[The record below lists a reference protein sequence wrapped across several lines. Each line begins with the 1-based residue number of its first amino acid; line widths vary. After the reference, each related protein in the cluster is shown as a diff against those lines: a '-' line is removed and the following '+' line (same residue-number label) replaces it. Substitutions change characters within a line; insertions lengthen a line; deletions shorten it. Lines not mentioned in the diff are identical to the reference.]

1 MVEVNQLKEEISKRS
16 RIIDRAISELLPQKE
31 PDGLYKATRHLL
43 KAGGKRLRPVMS
55 LIVAEALGEDYEKI
69 LPAAVA
75 IETIH
80 NFTLIHDDIMDRDE
94 MRRGVKT
101 VHVLWGEPTAIL
113 AGDTLFAEAFYLLTF
128 CDVESENL
136 VKASRMLADVCV
148 KICEGQFL
156 DMSFEKREMV
166 SEEEYI
172 EMVTKKTSVLIAA
185 SCAIPAVLFGE
196 KEEIVNALWDF
207 GINCGIGFQIHDDV
221 LDLVGKD
228 KTGKDWGSDLIE
240 GKKTLIAIKAFRD
253 GNIPKIFGKR
263 RASPEEIEEAV
274 RMLKEKGA
282 IDYASSKAEEFV
294 EKGKKRLEVL
304 PDSEAKKLLIGIADY
319 LIKREY

>member
-1 MVEVNQLKEEISKRS
+1 MIREDQLKEEISKRS
-16 RIIDRAISELLPQKE
+16 KIVEEAIKELLPHKG

-55 LIVAEALGEDYEKI
+55 LIVAEALGKDYEKI

-128 CDVESENL
+128 CDVGSKNL
-136 VKASRMLADVCV
+136 VRASRMLADVCV

-156 DMSFEKREMV
+156 DMSFEEREMV

-196 KEEIVNALWDF
+196 SEEIVSALWDF
-207 GINCGIGFQIHDDV
+207 GVNCGIGFQIHDDV
-221 LDLVGKD
+221 LDLIGKD

-240 GKKTLIAIKAFRD
+240 GKKTLIVIKAFRD
-253 GNIPKIFGKR
+253 GNIPRIFGKKQ
-263 RASPEEIEEAV
+263 ASPEEIEEAV

-294 EKGKKRLEVL
+294 EKGKRRLEVL
-304 PDSEAKKLLIGIADY
+304 PDSKAKKLLIEIADY

>member
-1 MVEVNQLKEEISKRS
+1 MGDYERLKEEISKRS
-16 RIIDRAISELLPQKE
+16 QIVEKAIAELLPEKE
-31 PDGLYKATRHLL
+31 PEGLYKATRHLL
-43 KAGGKRLRPVMS
+43 RAGGKRLRPVMS
-55 LIVAEALGEDYEKI
+55 LIVAEALGKDVEKI

-94 MRRGVKT
+94 LRRGVKT

-113 AGDTLFAEAFYLLTF
+113 AGDTLFAEAFYLLTL
-128 CDVESENL
+128 CDVEAENL
-136 VKASRMLADVCV
+136 VRASRMLAEVCV

-156 DMSFEKREMV
+156 DMSFEEREMV
-166 SEEEYI
+166 SEAEYI

-185 SCAIPAVLFGE
+185 SCSIPAILLGE
-196 KEEIVNALWDF
+196 SEEVVNALWDF
-207 GINCGIGFQIHDDV
+207 GISCGIGFQIHDDV
-221 LDLVGKD
+221 LDLVGRD
-228 KTGKDWGSDLIE
+228 KTGKDWGSDLVE

-253 GNIPKIFGKR
+253 GNIPEIFGKR
-263 RASPEEIEEAV
+263 KASPEEIEEAV

-294 EKGKKRLEVL
+294 ERGKEKLNVL
-304 PDSEAKKLLIGIADY
+304 PDSEAKRLLIEIADY